1 MSAQTTVPPDFRP
14 VDLTTV
20 QEIVAD
26 AQTQVMKLDGV
37 TVGSTSREQREVTVP
52 LLHLADDLMLAS
64 TLVRNAYWAARGE
77 ESYEL

>member
-1 MSAQTTVPPDFRP
+1 MTIHPVPDNFRP

-20 QEIVAD
+20 QEIIAES
-26 AQTQVMKLDGV
+26 QRQVMELDGRA
-37 TVGSTSREQREVTVP
+37 VGATPREVREVTQP

>member
-26 AQTQVMKLDGV
+26 AQT
-37 TVGSTSREQREVTVP
+37 QREVTVP

>member
-1 MSAQTTVPPDFRP
+1 MTIHSVPDDFRP
-14 VDLTTV
+14 IDLSSV

-26 AQTQVMKLDGV
+26 AQRQVMELDGSACGTTRTEV
-37 TVGSTSREQREVTVP
+37 ADVSRRM
-52 LLHLADDLMLAS
+52 LHLADDLMLAS